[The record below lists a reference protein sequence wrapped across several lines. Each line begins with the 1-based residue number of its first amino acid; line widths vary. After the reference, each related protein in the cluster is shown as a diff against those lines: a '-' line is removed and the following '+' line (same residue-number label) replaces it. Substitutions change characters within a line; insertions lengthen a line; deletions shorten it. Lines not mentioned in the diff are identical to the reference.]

1 MATPSRREELLRNFD
16 RLSPAKQQE
25 LLAYACS
32 LSESAPGLKGTPGK
46 ELINFGGGIEP
57 DDLARIAQAIEEDCE
72 RVDRSAW

>member
-1 MATPSRREELLRNFD
+1 MTTLSRREELLRNFD

-32 LSESAPGLKGTPGK
+32 LTESAPVLKGSPGK
-46 ELINFGGGIEP
+46 ELAIFGGVIEP
-57 DDLARIAQAIEEDCE
+57 GELARISQAIEEDCE